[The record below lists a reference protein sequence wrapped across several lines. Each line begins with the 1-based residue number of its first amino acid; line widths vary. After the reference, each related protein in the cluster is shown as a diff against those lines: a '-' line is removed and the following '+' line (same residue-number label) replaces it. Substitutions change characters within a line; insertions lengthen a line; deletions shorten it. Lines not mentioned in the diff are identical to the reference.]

1 MFIRELIRPAGFPWR
16 TWSWKEA
23 VARLDG
29 FKGPTLKPMRD
40 FVAQIA
46 ASPYADALF
55 TAPSM
60 DVVLVGRIPNFSCY
74 EPHLR
79 MEYNSGTRAVEFT
92 YIVDPYSQL
101 TWRTQAPIAKAFAHF
116 EHLMHRRLRWF
127 RKQPHGSNKSLERT
141 REG

>member
-1 MFIRELIRPAGFPWR
+1 VFIRELIRPDGYPVR
-16 TWSWKEA
+16 TWTWAEA

-29 FKGPTLKPMRD
+29 FEGTSLKPMRD
-40 FVAQIA
+40 FMGQIA
-46 ASPYADALF
+46 ASPYAESLF

-60 DVVLVGRIPNFSCY
+60 NAVLVGRIPNFPGY

-79 MEYNSGTRAVEFT
+79 MEYNRRTRAVEFS
-92 YIVDPYSQL
+92 YVVDPYSQQI
-101 TWRTQAPIAKAFAHF
+101 WRTQAPIARAFTHF
-116 EHLMHRRLRWF
+116 EHLMQRRLRWF